1 MIATRVLGWCTAI
14 LSVLLIVLSLCMA
27 LQGSKMKAL
36 KVEVAQKTTELTEAY
51 RSLNDLQES
60 SKSSLE
66 AVESS
71 CKAKDVL
78 DDKRKV
84 VKKRVKGM
92 YNVKASDDAIV
103 SELSDSMWV
112 AYCDGEASLHC
123 PSK

>member
-1 MIATRVLGWCTAI
+1 MILSRILAYATGVLTILLVVLG
-14 LSVLLIVLSLCMA
+14 LCMA
-27 LQGSKMKAL
+27 LQASKMKAL

-84 VKKRVKGM
+84 VKKRVKGV
-92 YNVKASDDAIV
+92 YNVKASDDTIV